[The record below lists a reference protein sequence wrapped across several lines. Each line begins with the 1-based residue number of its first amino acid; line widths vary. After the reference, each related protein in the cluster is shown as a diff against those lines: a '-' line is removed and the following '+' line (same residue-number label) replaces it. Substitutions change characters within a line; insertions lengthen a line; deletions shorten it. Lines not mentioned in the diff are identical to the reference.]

1 MTIDAVDALRA
12 DHASLAALT
21 TELTPSEGSAPSA
34 CQGWSVRDVVAH
46 MTQMFRQVVDP
57 TSLPPRDP
65 SGSLERTQDRWVEAM
80 RPLATQDV
88 LDDYLKLG
96 EQAIAVLA
104 GLRGCD
110 GPISSATWAPTR
122 TWWRTLLA
130 FDHYTHIRAGVLAP
144 RGPLRPAVP
153 SAGAGHLGGD
163 GLDGGRVPADER
175 RRARLARRA
184 ARPAPHGTWRALG
197 RRRPRRLRP
206 GRRLVVD
213 RGLRAV
219 GDEARGLATVDVR
232 IAGDETTAER
242 LCDTIRVF

>member
-46 MTQMFRQVVDP
+46 MT
-57 TSLPPRDP
+57 LPAGRRPHVASAARSIRELGAHAGSMGRGDATARHAGRPGRLPQAGRAGNRRPRRAAGVRR
-65 SGSLERTQDRWVEAM
+65 SH
-80 RPLATQDV
+80 
-88 LDDYLKLG
+88 KLG
-96 EQAIAVLA
+96 DLGTNPHLVANA
-104 GLRGCD
+104 
-110 GPISSATWAPTR
+110 
-122 TWWRTLLA
+122 LA
-130 FDHYTHIRAGVLAP
+130 FDHYTHIRADVLAP

-242 LCDTIRVF
+242 FCDTIRVF